1 MNLFLLNIL
10 LALLWAI
17 LTGTLSPTNLVIG
30 FLIGLIVLSIVGR
43 ALGRTLYVIG
53 LWRGVVLLFVF
64 LWELLVS
71 SLRVTYDV
79 LSPGHTY
86 KPAIIAVPIDL
97 DKDFQITLL
106 ANLVSLTPGTLSLDV
121 SKDKKT
127 LFIHSMNAPDSEA
140 LVQSIKRSFE
150 RRIKELSL

>member
-10 LALLWAI
+10 LALLWAA
-17 LTGTLSPTNLVIG
+17 LTGTITPTNLAIG
-30 FLIGLIVLSIVGR
+30 FFIGLIVLAMVGR
-43 ALGRTLYVIG
+43 ALGRPLYMIG
-53 LWRGVVLLFVF
+53 LWRSVVLLFVF

-79 LSPGHTY
+79 LSPGHNY
-86 KPAIIAVPIDL
+86 KPAILAVPIDL

-127 LFIHSMNAPDSEA
+127 LFIHSMNAPDPEA
-140 LVQSIKRSFE
+140 LKRSIKNSFE

>member
-10 LALLWAI
+10 LALLWAV
-17 LTGTLSPTNLVIG
+17 LTGTMTPTNLVIG
-30 FLIGLIVLSIVGR
+30 FIVGLVALAMVGR
-43 ALGRTLYVIG
+43 ALGRPLYVIG

-64 LWELLVS
+64 LWELIVS

-79 LSPGHTY
+79 LSPGHNY
-86 KPAIIAVPIDL
+86 KPAILAVPIDL

-127 LFIHSMNAPDSEA
+127 LFIHSMNAPDPEA
-140 LVQSIKRSFE
+140 LKQSIKNSFE

>member
-79 LSPGHTY
+79 LSPGHNY

>member
-1 MNLFLLNIL
+1 MNLFLLDIL
-10 LALLWAI
+10 LAALWSV
-17 LTGTLSPTNLVIG
+17 LTGTLTATNFVIG
-30 FLIGLIVLSIVGR
+30 FLLGLIVLAIVGR
-43 ALGRTLYVIG
+43 ALGRPLYVTG

-79 LSPGHTY
+79 LSPGHNY

-97 DKDFQITLL
+97 DKDVQITLL

-121 SKDKKT
+121 SRDKKT
-127 LFIHSMNAPDSEA
+127 LFIHSMNAPDPEA
-140 LVQSIKRSFE
+140 LRQSIKNSFE